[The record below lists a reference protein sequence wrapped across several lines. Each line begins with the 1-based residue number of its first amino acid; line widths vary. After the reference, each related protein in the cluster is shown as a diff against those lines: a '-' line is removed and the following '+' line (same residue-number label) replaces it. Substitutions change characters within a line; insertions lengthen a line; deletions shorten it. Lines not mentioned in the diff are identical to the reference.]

1 MDRLHLKYV
10 MLNKN
15 NVWYRLYYNYA
26 TLHAPPP
33 SPHNK
38 SYDNIDID
46 WWPSRLVNLY
56 VYINRDYFN

>member
-26 TLHAPPP
+26 TLHAPPLP
-33 SPHNK
+33 S
-38 SYDNIDID
+38 
-46 WWPSRLVNLY
+46 
-56 VYINRDYFN
+56 

>member
-26 TLHAPPP
+26 TLHASPPP
-33 SPHNK
+33 FITKVTIAS
-38 SYDNIDID
+38 I
-46 WWPSRLVNLY
+46 
-56 VYINRDYFN
+56 

>member
-26 TLHAPPP
+26 TLHAPLPP
-33 SPHNK
+33 LITKVTITS
-38 SYDNIDID
+38 I
-46 WWPSRLVNLY
+46 
-56 VYINRDYFN
+56 

>member
-33 SPHNK
+33 PPPLITKVTITS
-38 SYDNIDID
+38 I
-46 WWPSRLVNLY
+46 
-56 VYINRDYFN
+56 

>member
-33 SPHNK
+33 FITKVTIAS
-38 SYDNIDID
+38 I
-46 WWPSRLVNLY
+46 
-56 VYINRDYFN
+56 

>member
-10 MLNKN
+10 MLNKD

-33 SPHNK
+33 SPPLITK
-38 SYDNIDID
+38 VTIASI
-46 WWPSRLVNLY
+46 
-56 VYINRDYFN
+56 

>member
-33 SPHNK
+33 PPLITKVTITS
-38 SYDNIDID
+38 I
-46 WWPSRLVNLY
+46 
-56 VYINRDYFN
+56 